1 MAVGKI
7 GNITYTIYKEP
18 LNDEIVFRVPVTNI
32 SDKEQ
37 CFILKVFDEAGI
49 FVAKAPTS
57 IIPGQMA
64 NKIKPGL
71 TEVMAL
77 DSRGDFW
84 HINKVAGQTL
94 SFKLFADQTFLTT
107 CGYFDASYTE
117 DDTKE
122 FPMKA
127 YYEDVKEQT
136 MWTILFIIIIA
147 AFILVKFK

>member
-1 MAVGKI
+1 MTVGKI

-64 NKIKPGL
+64 NKIGAGL
-71 TEVMAL
+71 TEMMVL

-94 SFKLFADQTFLTT
+94 SFRLFADPSFLTT
-107 CGYFDASYTE
+107 CGYFDSSYTE
-117 DDTKE
+117 DDIKE
-122 FPMKA
+122 FYLKP
-127 YYEDVKEQT
+127 YYGDVGEQT
-136 MWTILFIIIIA
+136 MWAILFIIIIA
-147 AFILVKFK
+147 AFIFVKFK